1 MNAQALGLLLAS
13 LFANCAISG
22 LAWGQTAAAQP
33 SVALDVKPIGKVL
46 EASGPATVEHT
57 SAILLQANLPAGGQ
71 VKVDDLVYQ
80 GDVVQT
86 GANGALSISFV
97 DGTSFK
103 ISSNARMELNELVY
117 DPKSTSNSMVFSLG
131 KGSFT
136 FLAGMVAKTGNMKV
150 DTPVATMGIRGT
162 APHVEI
168 ADDGTVK
175 FSTLIEE
182 NKSANEQ
189 PKAAPAAAPR
199 QRRTQNLASP
209 DTPEQERIDKDANK
223 KLKICRGC

>member
-1 MNAQALGLLLAS
+1 MNTQVLGLLLAS

-22 LAWGQTAAAQP
+22 VALGQTDAQP
-33 SVALDVKPIGKVL
+33 PVALDVKPIGKVL
-46 EASGPATVEHT
+46 EATSPATVEHS
-57 SAILLQANLPAGGQ
+57 SAILLQANLPASGQ
-71 VKVDDLVYQ
+71 AKVDDLVYQ

-86 GANGALSISFV
+86 GANGSLSISFV

-117 DPKSTSNSMVFSLG
+117 DPKSTSNSMLFSLD

-150 DTPVATMGIRGT
+150 ETPVATMGIRGT

-182 NKSANEQ
+182 NKSAKEQ
-189 PKAAPAAAPR
+189 PKAGPAAAPR
-199 QRRTQNLASP
+199 QRRTQNLPPP
-209 DTPEQERIDKDANK
+209 DTPELQRIEKDANK
-223 KLKICRGC
+223 RLNICKGC